1 MYCLLAD
8 LGAFT
13 RRSAVRTRWYS
24 KRTAKRL
31 LLEFVL
37 TKIRQARQRAL
48 ANKHAATDFPGIDHR
63 SVDYLFSF
71 GTFVH
76 LDGHLIQAYLGNMKR
91 ILKAGANVVIHYSD
105 KTKVIAQINESFAEN
120 TPAKMRSM
128 LLEAGYMVCEEDLTT
143 LWHSSIIWF
152 TL

>member
-1 MYCLLAD
+1 M
-8 LGAFT
+8 LGF
-13 RRSAVRTRWYS
+13 RKLYVVDYYSA
-24 KRTAKRL
+24 
-31 LLEFVL
+31 LLEEIAKNVKAPNIKL
-37 TKIRQARQRAL
+37 IK
-48 ANKHAATDFPGIDHR
+48 NNGTDFPGIDDR

-76 LDGHLIQAYLGNMKR
+76 LDGYLIQAYLGNMKR
-91 ILKAGANVVIHYSD
+91 ILKAGARANVVIHYSD
-105 KTKVIAQINESFAEN
+105 KTKVMGQLNESFAEN

-128 LLEAGYMVCEEDLTT
+128 LLEAGYKVCEEDLTT

>member
-1 MYCLLAD
+1 MLGFRKLYVVDYHSALLKEIEKNVKAPNIE
-8 LGAFT
+8 
-13 RRSAVRTRWYS
+13 
-24 KRTAKRL
+24 L
-31 LLEFVL
+31 L
-37 TKIRQARQRAL
+37 K
-48 ANKHAATDFPGIDHR
+48 NNGTDFPGIDHR

-120 TPAKMRSM
+120 TPAKMRLHAIGSG
-128 LLEAGYMVCEEDLTT
+128 L
-143 LWHSSIIWF
+143 
-152 TL
+152 

>member
-1 MYCLLAD
+1 M
-8 LGAFT
+8 
-13 RRSAVRTRWYS
+13 
-24 KRTAKRL
+24 
-31 LLEFVL
+31 
-37 TKIRQARQRAL
+37 
-48 ANKHAATDFPGIDHR
+48 
-63 SVDYLFSF
+63 
-71 GTFVH
+71 H